1 MDQASLWQRFK
12 KGDKNSLKTIYEEH
26 IDALFLFGKKLCTDD
41 EQVWDYIHDLFVY
54 VWESRE
60 KLGDPV
66 VIRAYLLKSLRNR
79 IIDDF
84 RKNKKVNLNADISM
98 VRDTDMSREDEWVAF
113 ETSTQQSE
121 KLGLAL
127 KALTDRQ
134 REVIYLKFNQNMS
147 YEEIGDILGINYQ
160 SIRNLAHRA
169 ITELRKNMVV
179 LLLILSGVWIF
190 SVHL

>member
-1 MDQASLWQRFK
+1 MQTSPWSGIQ
-12 KGDKNSLKTIYEEH
+12 T
-26 IDALFLFGKKLCTDD
+26 C
-41 EQVWDYIHDLFVY
+41 
-54 VWESRE
+54 
-60 KLGDPV
+60 
-66 VIRAYLLKSLRNR
+66 
-79 IIDDF
+79 
-84 RKNKKVNLNADISM
+84 
-98 VRDTDMSREDEWVAF
+98 REDEWVAF

-169 ITELRKNMVV
+169 ITELRKT
-179 LLLILSGVWIF
+179 WWCWC
-190 SVHL
+190 